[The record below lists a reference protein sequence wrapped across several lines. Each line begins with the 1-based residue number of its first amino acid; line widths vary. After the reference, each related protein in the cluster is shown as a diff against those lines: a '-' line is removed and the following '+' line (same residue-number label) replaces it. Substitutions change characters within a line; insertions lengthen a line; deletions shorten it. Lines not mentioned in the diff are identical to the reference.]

1 MSQFPVVQPV
11 SQLPILNSDVLQTF
25 TNVFDDAFNGF
36 GGANFRRIKVR
47 KLDFA
52 LCENGAQEVVPANG
66 LYAVLVGAAP
76 VNHCVWYSRVYAPGQ
91 EPEAPDLTWIQH
103 TPDTFPDALPVEF
116 RRKQNVNGQERWA
129 FQICRRT
136 VWCVAR
142 IVNGQLFLDTEK
154 PYIFDLTSS
163 SLFGKSIPEQNMYK
177 WGGLRDVCRQYST
190 ATFTCTP
197 SMFLTQIVLDVNSP
211 VQGVVMFKP
220 MRDNNGNMLFLDE
233 SNLYQVQECAMRQS
247 TQDLAVVRE
256 KLTYGDAPVQAQPTV
271 TTTPAATVHQ
281 VQTPVQPTVSVTP
294 AQSPVQAPVQA
305 PVQTPVQAPVQA
317 PVQTVEQAAPLL
329 SGLMQEIQTV
339 PPVAPSAPAPAQQP
353 TISAEAFGNLLDA
366 ADSILGSVGGALD
379 TPSAMPEAMEA
390 PVTAAAPEQP
400 EPVQTAAPAGQPVA
414 GMVSSTT
421 QSTIANLMSQL
432 G

>member
-256 KLTYGDAPVQAQPTV
+256 KLTYGDAPVQA
-271 TTTPAATVHQ
+271 
-281 VQTPVQPTVSVTP
+281 
-294 AQSPVQAPVQA
+294 

-421 QSTIANLMSQL
+421 QYTIANLMSQL

>member
-11 SQLPILNSDVLQTF
+11 AQLPILNSDVLQTF

-256 KLTYGDAPVQAQPTV
+256 KLTYGDAPVQ
-271 TTTPAATVHQ
+271 
-281 VQTPVQPTVSVTP
+281 VQTPVQPTESAP
-294 AQSPVQAPVQA
+294 AQSPKPA
-305 PVQTPVQAPVQA
+305 PVQTPVQTPVQSPVQSPVQA

>member
-281 VQTPVQPTVSVTP
+281 VQTPVQPTVPVTP
-294 AQSPVQAPVQA
+294 AQS
-305 PVQTPVQAPVQA
+305 

>member
-11 SQLPILNSDVLQTF
+11 AQLPIINSDVMQAF
-25 TNVFDDAFNGF
+25 VNVFDDAFNGF

-294 AQSPVQAPVQA
+294 AQSPVQAPVQ
-305 PVQTPVQAPVQA
+305 
-317 PVQTVEQAAPLL
+317 TVEQAAPLL

-366 ADSILGSVGGALD
+366 ADSILGSVDGALD

-400 EPVQTAAPAGQPVA
+400 EPVQTAAPAGQTVA

>member
-11 SQLPILNSDVLQTF
+11 AQLPIINSDVLQTF

-256 KLTYGDAPVQAQPTV
+256 NLTYGDAPAQAQPMV
-271 TTTPAATVHQ
+271 STTPAATVHQ
-281 VQTPVQPTVSVTP
+281 VQTPVQPTVPVTP
-294 AQSPVQAPVQA
+294 AQS
-305 PVQTPVQAPVQA
+305 

>member
-294 AQSPVQAPVQA
+294 AQ
-305 PVQTPVQAPVQA
+305 T

-400 EPVQTAAPAGQPVA
+400 EPVQTAAPAGQAVA

>member
-11 SQLPILNSDVLQTF
+11 AQLPILNSDVMQAF
-25 TNVFDDAFNGF
+25 VNVFDDAFNGF

-256 KLTYGDAPVQAQPTV
+256 KLTYGDAPVQ
-271 TTTPAATVHQ
+271 

-294 AQSPVQAPVQA
+294 AQSPKPAPVQA
-305 PVQTPVQAPVQA
+305 SVQAS
-317 PVQTVEQAAPLL
+317 VQTVEQAAPVL

-400 EPVQTAAPAGQPVA
+400 EPVQTAAPAGQTVA

>member
-11 SQLPILNSDVLQTF
+11 AQLPIINSDVMQAF
-25 TNVFDDAFNGF
+25 VNVFDDAFNGF

-103 TPDTFPDALPVEF
+103 TPDTFPDALPAEF
-116 RRKQNVNGQERWA
+116 RRKQNINGQERWA

-256 KLTYGDAPVQAQPTV
+256 KLTYGDAPAQA
-271 TTTPAATVHQ
+271 
-281 VQTPVQPTVSVTP
+281 QPTVSVTP
-294 AQSPVQAPVQA
+294 AQSPVQS
-305 PVQTPVQAPVQA
+305 
-317 PVQTVEQAAPLL
+317 PVQTVEQAAPVL

>member
-11 SQLPILNSDVLQTF
+11 AQLPILNSDVMQAF
-25 TNVFDDAFNGF
+25 VNVFDDAFNGF

-256 KLTYGDAPVQAQPTV
+256 KLTYGDAPA
-271 TTTPAATVHQ
+271 Q

-294 AQSPVQAPVQA
+294 AQSPKPAPVQA
-305 PVQTPVQAPVQA
+305 SVQASVQA
-317 PVQTVEQAAPLL
+317 PVQTVEQAAPVL

-366 ADSILGSVGGALD
+366 ADSILGSVGGALN
-379 TPSAMPEAMEA
+379 TPSATPEAMEA
-390 PVTAAAPEQP
+390 PVDAAAPEQP
-400 EPVQTAAPAGQPVA
+400 EPVQTAAPAGQPVT

>member
-76 VNHCVWYSRVYAPGQ
+76 ANHCVWYSRVYAPGQ

-256 KLTYGDAPVQAQPTV
+256 KLTYGDAPAQAQPTV
-271 TTTPAATVHQ
+271 STTPAATVHQ
-281 VQTPVQPTVSVTP
+281 VQTPVQPTVPVTP
-294 AQSPVQAPVQA
+294 AQSPVQ
-305 PVQTPVQAPVQA
+305 
-317 PVQTVEQAAPLL
+317 TVEQDAPVL

>member
-256 KLTYGDAPVQAQPTV
+256 KLTYGDAPAQAQPTV
-271 TTTPAATVHQ
+271 SAKSA
-281 VQTPVQPTVSVTP
+281 
-294 AQSPVQAPVQA
+294 QAPVQA
-305 PVQTPVQAPVQA
+305 PVQTPVQAPVQTPVQAPVQTPVQA
-317 PVQTVEQAAPLL
+317 PVQTVEQAAPVL

>member
-163 SLFGKSIPEQNMYK
+163 SLFGKSVPEQNMYK

-256 KLTYGDAPVQAQPTV
+256 KLTYGDAPAQAQPMV
-271 TTTPAATVHQ
+271 STTPAATVHQ
-281 VQTPVQPTVSVTP
+281 VQTPVQPTVPVTP
-294 AQSPVQAPVQA
+294 AQS
-305 PVQTPVQAPVQA
+305 

-329 SGLMQEIQTV
+329 LGLMQEIQTV

>member
-11 SQLPILNSDVLQTF
+11 AQLPILNSDVMQAF
-25 TNVFDDAFNGF
+25 VNVFDDAFNGF

-256 KLTYGDAPVQAQPTV
+256 KLTYGDAPA
-271 TTTPAATVHQ
+271 Q

-294 AQSPVQAPVQA
+294 AQSPKPAPVQA
-305 PVQTPVQAPVQA
+305 SVQASVQA
-317 PVQTVEQAAPLL
+317 PVQTVEQAAPVL

-366 ADSILGSVGGALD
+366 ADSILGSVGGALN
-379 TPSAMPEAMEA
+379 TPAATPEAMEA
-390 PVTAAAPEQP
+390 PVDAAAPEQP
-400 EPVQTAAPAGQPVA
+400 EPVQTAAPAGQPVT

>member
-142 IVNGQLFLDTEK
+142 IVNRQLFLDTEK

-256 KLTYGDAPVQAQPTV
+256 KLTYGDAPVQA
-271 TTTPAATVHQ
+271 
-281 VQTPVQPTVSVTP
+281 
-294 AQSPVQAPVQA
+294 

-400 EPVQTAAPAGQPVA
+400 EPVQTAAPAGQTVA

>member
-11 SQLPILNSDVLQTF
+11 AQLPILNSDVMQAF
-25 TNVFDDAFNGF
+25 VNVFDDAFNGF

-256 KLTYGDAPVQAQPTV
+256 KLTYGDAPA
-271 TTTPAATVHQ
+271 Q

-294 AQSPVQAPVQA
+294 AQSPVQAPVQT

-400 EPVQTAAPAGQPVA
+400 EPVQTAAPAGQPVT

>member
-11 SQLPILNSDVLQTF
+11 AQLPILNSDVMQAF
-25 TNVFDDAFNGF
+25 VNVFDDAFNGF

-256 KLTYGDAPVQAQPTV
+256 
-271 TTTPAATVHQ
+271 
-281 VQTPVQPTVSVTP
+281 S
-294 AQSPVQAPVQA
+294 
-305 PVQTPVQAPVQA
+305 
-317 PVQTVEQAAPLL
+317 
-329 SGLMQEIQTV
+329 
-339 PPVAPSAPAPAQQP
+339 
-353 TISAEAFGNLLDA
+353 
-366 ADSILGSVGGALD
+366 
-379 TPSAMPEAMEA
+379 
-390 PVTAAAPEQP
+390 
-400 EPVQTAAPAGQPVA
+400 
-414 GMVSSTT
+414 
-421 QSTIANLMSQL
+421 
-432 G
+432 

>member
-256 KLTYGDAPVQAQPTV
+256 KLTYGDAPA
-271 TTTPAATVHQ
+271 
-281 VQTPVQPTVSVTP
+281 
-294 AQSPVQAPVQA
+294 
-305 PVQTPVQAPVQA
+305 
-317 PVQTVEQAAPLL
+317 QTVEQAAPVL

>member
-103 TPDTFPDALPVEF
+103 TPDTFPDALPAEF
-116 RRKQNVNGQERWA
+116 RRKQNINGQERWA

-163 SLFGKSIPEQNMYK
+163 SLFGKSVPEQNMYK

-256 KLTYGDAPVQAQPTV
+256 KLTYGDAPAQA
-271 TTTPAATVHQ
+271 
-281 VQTPVQPTVSVTP
+281 QPTVSVTP
-294 AQSPVQAPVQA
+294 AQSPVQ
-305 PVQTPVQAPVQA
+305 TPVQA

>member
-11 SQLPILNSDVLQTF
+11 AQLPILNSDVMQAF
-25 TNVFDDAFNGF
+25 VNVFDDAFNGF

-256 KLTYGDAPVQAQPTV
+256 KLTYGDAPVQ
-271 TTTPAATVHQ
+271 

-294 AQSPVQAPVQA
+294 AQSPVQAPVQT

-400 EPVQTAAPAGQPVA
+400 EPVQTAAPAGQPVT

>member
-190 ATFTCTP
+190 ATPCRAW
-197 SMFLTQIVLDVNSP
+197 SCSSP
-211 VQGVVMFKP
+211 CG
-220 MRDNNGNMLFLDE
+220 
-233 SNLYQVQECAMRQS
+233 
-247 TQDLAVVRE
+247 
-256 KLTYGDAPVQAQPTV
+256 
-271 TTTPAATVHQ
+271 TTTATCCSLTNRICIRFRNV
-281 VQTPVQPTVSVTP
+281 PCG
-294 AQSPVQAPVQA
+294 SPHR
-305 PVQTPVQAPVQA
+305 TWR
-317 PVQTVEQAAPLL
+317 L
-329 SGLMQEIQTV
+329 SGK
-339 PPVAPSAPAPAQQP
+339 S
-353 TISAEAFGNLLDA
+353 
-366 ADSILGSVGGALD
+366 
-379 TPSAMPEAMEA
+379 
-390 PVTAAAPEQP
+390 
-400 EPVQTAAPAGQPVA
+400 
-414 GMVSSTT
+414 
-421 QSTIANLMSQL
+421 
-432 G
+432 

>member
-233 SNLYQVQECAMRQS
+233 SNLYQVQECALRQS

-256 KLTYGDAPVQAQPTV
+256 KLTYGDAPVQ
-271 TTTPAATVHQ
+271 

-294 AQSPVQAPVQA
+294 AQSPKPA
-305 PVQTPVQAPVQA
+305 PVQTPVQAPVQT
-317 PVQTVEQAAPLL
+317 PVQTVEQAAPIL

-400 EPVQTAAPAGQPVA
+400 EPVQTAAPAGQPAA

>member
-11 SQLPILNSDVLQTF
+11 AQLPILNSDVMQAF
-25 TNVFDDAFNGF
+25 VNVFDDAFNGF

-256 KLTYGDAPVQAQPTV
+256 KLTYGDAPA
-271 TTTPAATVHQ
+271 Q

-294 AQSPVQAPVQA
+294 AQSPKPAPVQA
-305 PVQTPVQAPVQA
+305 SVQASVQA
-317 PVQTVEQAAPLL
+317 PVQTVEQAAPVL

-366 ADSILGSVGGALD
+366 ADSILGSVGGALN
-379 TPSAMPEAMEA
+379 TPSVTPEAMEA
-390 PVTAAAPEQP
+390 PVDAAAPEQP
-400 EPVQTAAPAGQPVA
+400 EPVQTAAPAGQPVT

>member
-256 KLTYGDAPVQAQPTV
+256 KLTYGDAPAQAQPTV
-271 TTTPAATVHQ
+271 STTPAATVHQ
-281 VQTPVQPTVSVTP
+281 VQTPVQPTVPVTP
-294 AQSPVQAPVQA
+294 AQSPVQ
-305 PVQTPVQAPVQA
+305 
-317 PVQTVEQAAPLL
+317 TVEQDAPVL

>member
-52 LCENGAQEVVPANG
+52 LSENGAQEVVPANG

-294 AQSPVQAPVQA
+294 AQSPVQAPVQ
-305 PVQTPVQAPVQA
+305 
-317 PVQTVEQAAPLL
+317 TVEQAAPLL

>member
-52 LCENGAQEVVPANG
+52 LCENEAQEVVPANG

-91 EPEAPDLTWIQH
+91 DPEAPDLTWIQH

-256 KLTYGDAPVQAQPTV
+256 KLTYGDAPAQAQPTV
-271 TTTPAATVHQ
+271 STTPAATVHQ
-281 VQTPVQPTVSVTP
+281 VQTPVQPTVPVTP
-294 AQSPVQAPVQA
+294 AQSPVQ
-305 PVQTPVQAPVQA
+305 
-317 PVQTVEQAAPLL
+317 TVEQDAPVL

>member
-256 KLTYGDAPVQAQPTV
+256 KLTYGDAPVQ
-271 TTTPAATVHQ
+271 
-281 VQTPVQPTVSVTP
+281 
-294 AQSPVQAPVQA
+294 
-305 PVQTPVQAPVQA
+305 
-317 PVQTVEQAAPLL
+317 TVEQAAPLL

>member
-233 SNLYQVQECAMRQS
+233 SNLYQVQECALRQS

-256 KLTYGDAPVQAQPTV
+256 KLTYGDAPVQ
-271 TTTPAATVHQ
+271 

-294 AQSPVQAPVQA
+294 AQSPKPA
-305 PVQTPVQAPVQA
+305 PVQTPVQAPVQT
-317 PVQTVEQAAPLL
+317 PVQTVEQAAPIL